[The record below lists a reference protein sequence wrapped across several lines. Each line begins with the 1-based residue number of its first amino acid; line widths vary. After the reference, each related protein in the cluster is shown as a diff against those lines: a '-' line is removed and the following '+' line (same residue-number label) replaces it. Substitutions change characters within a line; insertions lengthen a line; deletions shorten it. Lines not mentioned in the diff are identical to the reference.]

1 MRKFG
6 ELPKWVLILE
16 VLGIIMLVLVMLSVN
31 QWLSLP
37 VPLQGKGAATLM
49 IFAGIALMLPAAIT
63 LMWRTAQALA
73 PELFG
78 RPRTKKSSTH
88 HGDSHDADH

>member
-6 ELPKWVLILE
+6 ELPKWVLLLE
-16 VLGIIMLVLVMLSVN
+16 VLGIVLLILAMLSVN
-31 QWLSLP
+31 QWLTLP
-37 VPLQGKGAATLM
+37 ASLQGKGAATLM

-78 RPRTKKSSTH
+78 RPRAKKSPNHS
-88 HGDSHDADH
+88 GDSHDADH